1 MNDRIQK
8 TRQWVTNWWKVS
20 STSQKLRLGVV
31 LAMLV
36 AVVGVAWGM
45 VTNPNYQPL
54 YTNLNPA
61 AAGQITAQ
69 LTQMKI
75 PYQLSSQGRTVL
87 VPKSDVNQVRVTL
100 ADQNIPS
107 SGTVGLPTPLTFS
120 LGETNQEIQL
130 SQLVNIE
137 ATLQQTI
144 DTINGVKSSRVLIN
158 EPSPSLF
165 GESQNKPTASVFVS
179 LIPGETLNPGQ
190 VRGIM
195 NLVAHSVSGLA
206 VASVTVVDQSGN
218 VLSAG
223 LSPNSQAGQVS
234 GLTGAELAAQT
245 SVDNQISQNV
255 TTMLQQMLGPGS
267 AVVRVNAALNFNQS
281 TVNTTTY
288 GKNALSSQQV
298 QTKTSSQAAGTAAQ
312 TGAGGNTPVYPA
324 AGAAGPSKSSSST
337 TVSHYLVN
345 TTKTTQTIQPGSI
358 NRLTI
363 AVVVDKALTAA
374 QAASIKNLVSAAAGV
389 NLARGDQVTVVGQAF
404 NRTAVNSAV
413 LAMKKAAAA
422 QSLRRY
428 VLLGLA
434 VVAGLI
440 LLLWIRRMAKKI
452 SVRPMLA
459 PAGGGNLSTLDDGPR
474 LSVADLLNEMRQ
486 SKEPTLADAAKMH
499 LDQLVKTDPE
509 GVARMLRAWIQEE
522 QG

>member
-1 MNDRIQK
+1 MNDRLQK
-8 TRQWVTNWWKVS
+8 TRQWLLNWWKAS

-31 LAMLV
+31 LALLL

-45 VTNPNYQPL
+45 IANPNYQPL

-75 PYQLSSQGRTVL
+75 PYQLSSQGRTVS

-107 SGTVGLPTPLTFS
+107 SGTVGLPKPLTFS

-144 DTINGVKSSRVLIN
+144 NTIKGIKSSRVLIN

-165 GESQNKPTASVFVS
+165 GESQNHPTASVFVS
-179 LIPGETLNPGQ
+179 LIPGDTLSPGQ

-195 NLVAHSVSGLA
+195 NLVSHSVSGLA
-206 VASVTVVDQSGN
+206 VSSVTVVDQSGN

-223 LSPNSQAGQVS
+223 LSSSSAAGQIS
-234 GLTGAELAAQT
+234 GLTAAELADQT

-255 TTMLQQMLGPGS
+255 TTMLQQMLGPGA

-281 TVNTTTY
+281 TVRTTTY
-288 GKNALSSQQV
+288 GKNALASQQV
-298 QTKTSSQAAGTAAQ
+298 QTKTTSQAAGTAAQ
-312 TGAGGNTPVYPA
+312 AGAGGNTPVYPT
-324 AGAAGPSKSSSST
+324 GGIAGPSKSSSST

-345 TTKTTQTIQPGSI
+345 TTKTNQTVQPGSI
-358 NRLTI
+358 TRLTI
-363 AVVVDKALTAA
+363 AVVVDKHLTPA
-374 QAASIKNLVSAAAGV
+374 QTTSIKNLVSAAAGV
-389 NLARGDQVTVVGQAF
+389 NPARGDQVIVAGQAF
-404 NRTAVNSAV
+404 NRAAVNSAV
-413 LAMKKAAAA
+413 QAMNKAAAA
-422 QSLRRY
+422 ETIRRY
-428 VLLGLA
+428 ILLGLA

-440 LLLWIRRMAKKI
+440 LLLWIRRMAKKM
-452 SVRPMLA
+452 SLRPALA
-459 PAGGGNLSTLDDGPR
+459 PAGNSLPSLDDGPR

-486 SKEPTLADAAKMH
+486 SKEPTMADAAKMH
-499 LDQLVKTDPE
+499 LDQLVKSDPE